1 MPRQDRRTPG
11 LRPRRA
17 EALRYIAC
25 SKSTCSAG
33 LAPCDRPG
41 VAQAL
46 RPAWASRRRRPV
58 LPSPPKIPALHPR
71 HRSCDLSVHVPG
83 RTVSRGRLQVPRP
96 TSLQL
101 DDVHA
106 QTATHLQKHHDRQ
119 PYLVP
124 PQAGCRWCR
133 IRNYCDCFIPDHL
146 HLLTEGLSEDAD
158 LRRFVHEFKQR
169 SAFEY
174 KRAAGQPLW
183 QARYHDHVLRN
194 DEATKSV
201 AGYIIQNPVRAGLV
215 EDPRRYPFLGSEV
228 YAMEDLLESVR
239 R

>member
-1 MPRQDRRTPG
+1 MFRGGPY
-11 LRPRRA
+11 RA
-17 EALRYIAC
+17 DGFRYR
-25 SKSTCSAG
+25 G
-33 LAPCDRPG
+33 
-41 VAQAL
+41 
-46 RPAWASRRRRPV
+46 
-58 LPSPPKIPALHPR
+58 R
-71 HRSCDLSVHVPG
+71 HRYSLTMCTHQRQ
-83 RTVSRGRLQVPRP
+83 RTFRSTMIVNRVLYHLKQAVAG
-96 TSLQL
+96 
-101 DDVHA
+101 A
-106 QTATHLQKHHDRQ
+106 GFEITA
-119 PYLVP
+119 
-124 PQAGCRWCR
+124 
-133 IRNYCDCFIPDHL
+133 YCFMPDHL

-174 KRAAGQPLW
+174 KRATGQPLW
-183 QARYHDHVLRN
+183 QPRYHDHVLRD